1 MKFKI
6 DENLPADVAEILEQS
21 GYDAVTVLDQQLVGM
36 GDLEL
41 VSLCCKEDRA
51 LITLD
56 TDLRRHP
63 DLSTARVP
71 WSYCAAPLPPGQ
83 TPRP

>member
-6 DENLPADVAEILEQS
+6 DENLPADVAEILEHS

-41 VSLCCKEDRA
+41 VSL
-51 LITLD
+51 
-56 TDLRRHP
+56 
-63 DLSTARVP
+63 
-71 WSYCAAPLPPGQ
+71 
-83 TPRP
+83 